1 ASSGGLSCGGRD
13 TTADTHPSED
23 VATSSSFRQFKIDHF
38 HLDLKVDFEQKTIS
52 GTETIQLQC
61 IQDGQSELQLDIH
74 PTLSVH
80 EITFKSAILV
90 HIWVPCPEPQPVS
103 RLPYAH
109 DKEHLLGCCAGN
121 VSPNARI
128 FLQVCWL
135 EPEQTAGKL
144 KPYVF
149 TQGQAVLNR
158 SFFPCFDTPG
168 VKSTY
173 SATVQVPDGF
183 TAVMSASKW
192 EQMEADST
200 FLFTMEHP
208 IPAYLVA
215 LAVGDLRSAEVGPRT
230 RVWTEPCLLQAAKQE
245 YGNVIEE
252 FLSVGEKLFGPYVW
266 GRYDVLFMPPSFPFG
281 GMENPCLTFVTPCLL
296 AGDRSLADVIVHEIC
311 HSWFGNLVTNATW
324 GDFWLNEGFTMY
336 AQRRVCRELYG
347 EAYTCLEAATGKAL
361 LRQHMDNTGEDH
373 PLNKLRVKIEPGVDP
388 DDTYNDTPYE
398 KGFCF
403 VSYLAHLAGDQSR
416 FDAFLKDY
424 VDKFKFRSVLAEDAL
439 EFYLEYFPDLKEKN
453 VHKIDGLDFDSWLNV
468 PGWPPYVPD
477 LSAGQELMKP
487 AELLAE
493 MWVNHNPDLESIC
506 KTDIKPWKTYQ
517 TVYFLDK
524 ILEKSPLPDGHIKKL
539 EECYSYIIESN
550 NAELKL
556 RWAQIVAKNQ
566 HKPGFQHIRNFLTSQ
581 GKQKYTLPVYRAL
594 WNGSEE
600 TKTLAME
607 VFSATSK
614 QLHFNVR
621 NYVKKII
628 A

>member
-1 ASSGGLSCGGRD
+1 MDKTFTLYSDKA
-13 TTADTHPSED
+13 ED

-38 HLDLKVDFEQKTIS
+38 HLDLKVDFERKTIS

-61 IQDGQSELQLDIH
+61 AQDGQSELQLDIH

-80 EITFKSAILV
+80 EITFSHNSPDWTTAEFLIRDFTNYGTTLVVKFPTPFNSDDKLQLAIKYTASDG
-90 HIWVPCPEPQPVS
+90 P
-103 RLPYAH
+103 
-109 DKEHLLGCCAGN
+109 G
-121 VSPNARI
+121 
-128 FLQVCWL
+128 VCWL

-158 SFFPCFDTPG
+158 SFFPCFDTPA

-192 EQMEADST
+192 EQRQADRA
-200 FLFTMEHP
+200 FLFTMERP

-215 LAVGDLRSAEVGPRT
+215 LAVGDLQSAEVGP
-230 RVWTEPCLLQAAKQE
+230 
-245 YGNVIEE
+245 
-252 FLSVGEKLFGPYVW
+252 
-266 GRYDVLFMPPSFPFG
+266 RYDVLFMPPSFPFG

-324 GDFWLNEGFTMY
+324 SDFWLNEGFTMY

-347 EAYTCLEAATGKAL
+347 EAFTCLEAATGKAL

-388 DDTYNDTPYE
+388 DDTYNETPYE

-416 FDAFLKDY
+416 FDAFLKAY
-424 VDKFKFRSVLAEDAL
+424 VDKFKFRSVIAEDVL
-439 EFYLEYFPDLKEKN
+439 DFYLEFFPDLKEKN
-453 VHKIDGLDFDSWLNV
+453 VHKIKGLDFDSWLNV
-468 PGWPPYVPD
+468 SGWPPYVPD

-493 MWVNHNPDLESIC
+493 MWVNHSLDLESIC
-506 KTDIKPWKTYQ
+506 KTDIKLWKTYQ
-517 TVYFLDK
+517 TVYFLEK

-539 EECYSYIIESN
+539 EECYSHIIESN

-556 RWAQIVAKNQ
+556 RWALIVAKNQ

-600 TKTLAME
+600 TKALALE
-607 VFSATSK
+607 VFSATSN

-628 A
+628 V

>member
-1 ASSGGLSCGGRD
+1 
-13 TTADTHPSED
+13 
-23 VATSSSFRQFKIDHF
+23 
-38 HLDLKVDFEQKTIS
+38 
-52 GTETIQLQC
+52 
-61 IQDGQSELQLDIH
+61 
-74 PTLSVH
+74 
-80 EITFKSAILV
+80 
-90 HIWVPCPEPQPVS
+90 
-103 RLPYAH
+103 
-109 DKEHLLGCCAGN
+109 
-121 VSPNARI
+121 
-128 FLQVCWL
+128 
-135 EPEQTAGKL
+135 
-144 KPYVF
+144 
-149 TQGQAVLNR
+149 
-158 SFFPCFDTPG
+158 
-168 VKSTY
+168 
-173 SATVQVPDGF
+173 
-183 TAVMSASKW
+183 MSASKW
-192 EQMEADST
+192 DQRKADSA

-215 LAVGDLRSAEVGPRT
+215 LVVGDLQSAEVGPRT

-245 YGNVIEE
+245 YDNVIEE

-416 FDAFLKDY
+416 FDAFLKAY
-424 VDKFKFRSVLAEDAL
+424 VDKFKFRSVLAEDVL

-453 VHKIDGLDFDSWLNV
+453 VHKIEGLDFDSWLNV

-539 EECYSYIIESN
+539 EECYSHIIESN

-566 HKPGFQHIRNFLTSQ
+566 HKPGFQHIRNFLKSQ
-581 GKQKYTLPVYRAL
+581 GKQMYTLPVYRAL

-600 TKTLAME
+600 TKTLALE
-607 VFSATSK
+607 VFAATSK

-621 NYVKKII
+621 NYISRPFLKRDTKAETSEFILGNTDDSFKHLSGESSSHFSCILQII
-628 A
+628 EFMFGVYL

>member
-1 ASSGGLSCGGRD
+1 MDKTFKLYSDKA
-13 TTADTHPSED
+13 ED

-80 EITFKSAILV
+80 EITFS
-90 HIWVPCPEPQPVS
+90 H
-103 RLPYAH
+103 
-109 DKEHLLGCCAGN
+109 
-121 VSPNARI
+121 NARDWTTTE
-128 FLQVCWL
+128 FLIRDFTNYGTTLDVKFPKPFNSDDKLQLAIKYTATDGPGVCWL

-192 EQMEADST
+192 EQREADST

-245 YGNVIEE
+245 YDNVIEE

-266 GRYDVLFMPPSFPFG
+266 GRWYIGPKSSFQ
-281 GMENPCLTFVTPCLL
+281 MRAL

-416 FDAFLKDY
+416 FDAFLKAY

-453 VHKIDGLDFDSWLNV
+453 VHKIEGLDFDSWLNV

-493 MWVNHNPDLESIC
+493 MWVNHNPDLESIY

>member
-1 ASSGGLSCGGRD
+1 MDKTFTLYSDKA
-13 TTADTHPSED
+13 ED

-80 EITFKSAILV
+80 EITFS
-90 HIWVPCPEPQPVS
+90 H
-103 RLPYAH
+103 
-109 DKEHLLGCCAGN
+109 
-121 VSPNARI
+121 NARDWTTTE
-128 FLQVCWL
+128 FLIRDFTNYGTTLVVKFPKPFNSDDKLQLAIKYTATDGPGVCWL

-215 LAVGDLRSAEVGPRT
+215 LAVGDLRSAEVGP
-230 RVWTEPCLLQAAKQE
+230 
-245 YGNVIEE
+245 
-252 FLSVGEKLFGPYVW
+252 
-266 GRYDVLFMPPSFPFG
+266 RYDVLFMPPSFPFG